1 MNTAMNATPVTRLD
15 LSSLNA
21 EAWDFAL
28 RQQTLHLAT
37 CDAAGLPEA
46 SYAPYVEQGREL
58 YVYVSE
64 IARHWRNL
72 AASGRCAVLFIE
84 SEAEAKTPFARQRL
98 ALQCT
103 AREVARGGADFDA
116 VMALFRLRFGK
127 MMNVLEPMQDFHLYR
142 LTPTQGS
149 YVTGF
154 ARAFRMAGD
163 GLSEVSH
170 RSDEGHR
177 TGDAGARRALSQAL
191 VG

>member
-72 AASGRCAVLFIE
+72 AASGRCAVTRGSSCRRLPAAPLRGLASVFQ
-84 SEAEAKTPFARQRL
+84 PFASAA
-98 ALQCT
+98 AL
-103 AREVARGGADFDA
+103 
-116 VMALFRLRFGK
+116 
-127 MMNVLEPMQDFHLYR
+127 
-142 LTPTQGS
+142 
-149 YVTGF
+149 
-154 ARAFRMAGD
+154 
-163 GLSEVSH
+163 
-170 RSDEGHR
+170 
-177 TGDAGARRALSQAL
+177 
-191 VG
+191 